1 MPKRNIG
8 LGLDVSNDVANESQ
22 EFSVSR
28 SGTFKGGMFSI
39 NKTGIRT
46 EGPPLYDGESVRLED
61 LTLDV
66 CIGSGNSGNVHK
78 AVHKPTNK
86 ILAVKEISVFEEPK
100 RKQILKELETL
111 YSANSPHLV
120 SFFGAFYHEGTIY
133 IALEFMDGGSLG
145 DIYKATGPVP
155 EPILSQITYQ
165 VLEGLEYLHRKRHMV
180 HRDIKPCN
188 ILMNSKGDFKITDF
202 GITAAL
208 ENTVDDCRTFVGTVP
223 YMSPERLEGESYSYE
238 SDIWSLGVTIVECA
252 SAKFPFQRPNQGD
265 GGAPNITFWDIRQH
279 LNSDG
284 PPRLDES
291 KYSSELCDFVS
302 KCLQNQRKDRTPVSE
317 LIKHPFITK
326 HQGKDTGYDEWVQSA
341 MQKSQRQVASDQY
354 VSSLLDDI
362 QL

>member
-8 LGLDVSNDVANESQ
+8 LGLDVTPEVANESQ

-28 SGTFKGGMFSI
+28 SGTFKGGIFSI
-39 NKTGIRT
+39 NKMGIKA
-46 EGPPLYDGESVRLED
+46 EGPALYDGDPVKLED

-78 AVHKPTNK
+78 AMHKPTQK

-111 YSANSPHLV
+111 YSANSPYLV
-120 SFFGAFYHEGTIY
+120 SFYGAFYHEGTIY
-133 IALEFMDGGSLG
+133 IALEYMDGGSLN
-145 DIYKATGPVP
+145 DVYKAVGEVP
-155 EPILSQITYQ
+155 EPILSKITFQ
-165 VLEGLEYLHRKRHMV
+165 VLQGLEYLHRRRHMV

-188 ILMNSKGDFKITDF
+188 ILMNSKGEFKITDF

-238 SDIWSLGVTIVECA
+238 SDIWSLGISIVECA
-252 SAKFPFQRPNQGD
+252 TAAFPFKRKGENM
-265 GGAPNITFWDIRQH
+265 PNITFWDIRQH

-291 KYSSELCDFVS
+291 KFSPELCDFVA
-302 KCLQNQRKDRTPVSE
+302 KCVQTKRQDRTSVSE
-317 LIKHPFITK
+317 LLEHPFITK
-326 HQGKDTGYDEWVQSA
+326 YENKETGYDAWVAAA
-341 MQKSQRQVASDQY
+341 MQKSQHQVASDQF
-354 VSSLLDDI
+354 VSSLLDDVSF
-362 QL
+362 